1 VSEAPRHSNTISQD
15 HLEVT
20 IIVAAMLV
28 ATCTITTIVE
38 LPVPMIAAIAEEST
52 ATDHC
57 KLVANCHFV
66 ATVSF

>member
-1 VSEAPRHSNTISQD
+1 
-15 HLEVT
+15 
-20 IIVAAMLV
+20 
-28 ATCTITTIVE
+28 
-38 LPVPMIAAIAEEST
+38 VPMIAAIAEGST